1 MSRNNWGPWGQAIRM
16 QQDARLMRA
25 VQENV
30 EDIIT
35 RFPTRQ
41 NILDIFPHSLFGGL
55 PIDYNHDEYSD
66 CDSYDDDDDDDDEE
80 EYYYDVDQNTHS
92 HREQINTFSGHS
104 AQSPLTPHPRI
115 KQLTSEEAEKHA
127 KALLEEENR
136 LKEKAEKKR
145 LKKLRQRERKR
156 LEKESADKLPRGS
169 VEQGLSTSS
178 PKKKE
183 NIKNHVLNETKEY
196 FVGPGPDSP
205 KTDVTLLDE
214 RHLGEDNVEDE
225 KREEEL
231 LSSEPEE
238 LDMNSSFISTAA
250 AIAKK
255 QLGRK
260 NKLERKR
267 LKNPIAVRQAED
279 KWPKMNRQQVDNEQC
294 KRDRKRLEKE
304 NTNKDK
310 LRKCAVEQDPST
322 SSPKKKENKK
332 NHVLNETK
340 EYFVGPG
347 PDSPKTD
354 VTVREER
361 HLGEDNVE
369 DEKREEEFLSSE
381 PEELDMNSSFIST
394 AAAIAKKQLDK
405 KNKLE
410 RKRRNNLIAVHQAED
425 NKPKM
430 NGQQVDIEQEK
441 VKEVEVDVV
450 QRSIDLAN
458 TGNQFAACGQLDV
471 AVKYF
476 TGAIKYNPTE
486 YKLFGNRS
494 FCYERLQQ
502 FDLAL
507 IDADLSLGMNPGW
520 IKGLFRKGKAL
531 CGLQRFYEA
540 ALTYQEVL
548 QQDSSSVDASQEL
561 RKVHILQLMEMGFT
575 HEKSLEALKAHS
587 SFEEAVDALSVIEGK
602 PDIGDPPGR
611 TADEE
616 EEWVVTQRGGHARNT
631 PRASASS
638 PASAERRPTKPAS
651 AATSELFP
659 VWVGSVVSTITEQML
674 HRLFSRAGEVFS
686 IKMMPQVQCAF
697 VHYTKKQ
704 DCKTAIQLLHG
715 FLVEGVCLAVRHP
728 NKIHPN
734 LGVSRNAATDPN
746 IVCTRRSSSPLV
758 IPNNRTINRAK

>member
-66 CDSYDDDDDDDDEE
+66 CDSYDDDDEDEE

-255 QLGRK
+255 QLGRN

-279 KWPKMNRQQVDNEQC
+279 KWPKMNGQQVDNEQC

-304 NTNKDK
+304 NANKDK

-322 SSPKKKENKK
+322 SSPKKKENIK

-347 PDSPKTD
+347 PDSTKTN

-381 PEELDMNSSFIST
+381 PE
-394 AAAIAKKQLDK
+394 
-405 KNKLE
+405 
-410 RKRRNNLIAVHQAED
+410 AED

-531 CGLQRFYEA
+531 CGLQRYYEA

-587 SFEEAVDALSVIEGK
+587 SFEEAVDALSGIEGE
-602 PDIGDPPGR
+602 PDGGDPPGR
-611 TADEE
+611 TADEEEEE
-616 EEWVVTQRGGHARNT
+616 EEWVVTQRGGHARNA

-638 PASAERRPTKPAS
+638 PAPASAPASAERRPTKPAS
-651 AATSELFP
+651 AATSGLFP

-758 IPNNRTINRAK
+758 IPNNRTIDRAK

>member
-66 CDSYDDDDDDDDEE
+66 CDSYDDDDEDEE

-169 VEQGLSTSS
+169 VEQ
-178 PKKKE
+178 
-183 NIKNHVLNETKEY
+183 
-196 FVGPGPDSP
+196 DSP

-231 LSSEPEE
+231 LSSEPE
-238 LDMNSSFISTAA
+238 
-250 AIAKK
+250 
-255 QLGRK
+255 
-260 NKLERKR
+260 
-267 LKNPIAVRQAED
+267 
-279 KWPKMNRQQVDNEQC
+279 
-294 KRDRKRLEKE
+294 
-304 NTNKDK
+304 
-310 LRKCAVEQDPST
+310 KCAVEQDPST
-322 SSPKKKENKK
+322 SSPKKKENIK

-347 PDSPKTD
+347 PDSTKTN

-394 AAAIAKKQLDK
+394 AAAIAKKQLDQ

-531 CGLQRFYEA
+531 CGLQRYYEA

-587 SFEEAVDALSVIEGK
+587 SFEEAVDALSGIEGE
-602 PDIGDPPGR
+602 PDGGDPPGR
-611 TADEE
+611 TADEEEEE
-616 EEWVVTQRGGHARNT
+616 EEWVVTQRGGHARNA

-638 PASAERRPTKPAS
+638 PAPASAPASAERRPTKPAS
-651 AATSELFP
+651 AATSGLFP

-758 IPNNRTINRAK
+758 IPNNRTIDRAK

>member
-231 LSSEPEE
+231 LSSEPE
-238 LDMNSSFISTAA
+238 
-250 AIAKK
+250 
-255 QLGRK
+255 
-260 NKLERKR
+260 
-267 LKNPIAVRQAED
+267 
-279 KWPKMNRQQVDNEQC
+279 
-294 KRDRKRLEKE
+294 
-304 NTNKDK
+304 
-310 LRKCAVEQDPST
+310 
-322 SSPKKKENKK
+322 
-332 NHVLNETK
+332 
-340 EYFVGPG
+340 
-347 PDSPKTD
+347 
-354 VTVREER
+354 
-361 HLGEDNVE
+361 
-369 DEKREEEFLSSE
+369 
-381 PEELDMNSSFIST
+381 
-394 AAAIAKKQLDK
+394 
-405 KNKLE
+405 
-410 RKRRNNLIAVHQAED
+410 AED

>member
-66 CDSYDDDDDDDDEE
+66 CDSYDDDDEDEE

-169 VEQGLSTSS
+169 VEQ
-178 PKKKE
+178 
-183 NIKNHVLNETKEY
+183 
-196 FVGPGPDSP
+196 DSP

-255 QLGRK
+255 QLGRN

-279 KWPKMNRQQVDNEQC
+279 KWPKMNGQQVDNEQC

-304 NTNKDK
+304 NANKDK

-322 SSPKKKENKK
+322 SSPKKKENIK

-347 PDSPKTD
+347 PDSTKTN

-394 AAAIAKKQLDK
+394 AAAIAKKQLDQ

-531 CGLQRFYEA
+531 CGLQRYYEA

-587 SFEEAVDALSVIEGK
+587 SFEEAVDALSGIEGE
-602 PDIGDPPGR
+602 PDGGDPPGR
-611 TADEE
+611 TADEEEEE
-616 EEWVVTQRGGHARNT
+616 EEWVVTQRGGHARNA

-638 PASAERRPTKPAS
+638 PAPASAPASAERRPTKPAS
-651 AATSELFP
+651 AATSGLFP

-758 IPNNRTINRAK
+758 IPNNRTIDRAK

>member
-1 MSRNNWGPWGQAIRM
+1 MMSGPWGQAIRM
-16 QQDARLMRA
+16 QQDARLIRA

-41 NILDIFPHSLFGGL
+41 NILDFFPHRLFGGL
-55 PIDYNHDEYSD
+55 PIDYNHDEYLD
-66 CDSYDDDDDDDDEE
+66 CDYYDDDDDEE

-104 AQSPLTPHPRI
+104 AQSRLTPHPRI

-145 LKKLRQRERKR
+145 LKKLRQRERKQ
-156 LEKESADKLPRGS
+156 LKKKNADKLPDS
-169 VEQGLSTSS
+169 VAQGLSTSS
-178 PKKKE
+178 PEKKE
-183 NIKNHVLNETKEY
+183 YIKNLVLNETKEY
-196 FVGPGPDSP
+196 FVGLGPDSP
-205 KTDVTLLDE
+205 KTDVTLSEE
-214 RHLGEDNVEDE
+214 RHLGEDNEGE
-225 KREEEL
+225 RREEEF

-238 LDMNSSFISTAA
+238 LDMKSSFISTAA

-255 QLGRK
+255 QLGQRK
-260 NKLERKR
+260 LRN
-267 LKNPIAVRQAED
+267 NPIIHHPVH
-279 KWPKMNRQQVDNEQC
+279 QV
-294 KRDRKRLEKE
+294 
-304 NTNKDK
+304 
-310 LRKCAVEQDPST
+310 
-322 SSPKKKENKK
+322 
-332 NHVLNETK
+332 
-340 EYFVGPG
+340 
-347 PDSPKTD
+347 
-354 VTVREER
+354 
-361 HLGEDNVE
+361 EDN
-369 DEKREEEFLSSE
+369 R
-381 PEELDMNSSFIST
+381 
-394 AAAIAKKQLDK
+394 
-405 KNKLE
+405 
-410 RKRRNNLIAVHQAED
+410 
-425 NKPKM
+425 PKM

-441 VKEVEVDVV
+441 VKEVDVI

-476 TGAIKYNPTE
+476 TSAIKYNPTE

-507 IDADLSLGMNPGW
+507 VDADLSLGMNPGW

-531 CGLQRFYEA
+531 SGLQRYYEA

-575 HEKSLEALKAHS
+575 HEKSIEALKAHP
-587 SFEEAVDALSVIEGK
+587 SFEEAVDALSGIEGE
-602 PDIGDPPGR
+602 PDSCNPPER
-611 TADEE
+611 TADE
-616 EEWVVTQRGGHARNT
+616 EEWVVTQRGAHTRNT
-631 PRASASS
+631 YRASASS
-638 PASAERRPTKPAS
+638 PAPALAPAVAGRRPTKPAS

-697 VHYTKKQ
+697 VHYTNKQ
-704 DCKTAIQLLHG
+704 DCKTAIELLHG
-715 FLVEGVCLAVRHP
+715 FLVEGVSLAVRHP

-746 IVCTRRSSSPLV
+746 MVCTRRNSSPLV
-758 IPNNRTINRAK
+758 IPNNRAK

>member
-66 CDSYDDDDDDDDEE
+66 CDSYDDDDEDEE

-255 QLGRK
+255 QLGRN

-279 KWPKMNRQQVDNEQC
+279 KWPKMNGQQVDNEQC

-304 NTNKDK
+304 NANKDK

-322 SSPKKKENKK
+322 SSPKKKENIK

-347 PDSPKTD
+347 PDSTKTN

-381 PEELDMNSSFIST
+381 PE
-394 AAAIAKKQLDK
+394 
-405 KNKLE
+405 
-410 RKRRNNLIAVHQAED
+410 
-425 NKPKM
+425 
-430 NGQQVDIEQEK
+430 EK

-531 CGLQRFYEA
+531 CGLQRYYEA

-587 SFEEAVDALSVIEGK
+587 SFEEAVDALSGIEGE
-602 PDIGDPPGR
+602 PDGGDPPGR
-611 TADEE
+611 TADEEEEE
-616 EEWVVTQRGGHARNT
+616 EEWVVTQRGGHARNA

-638 PASAERRPTKPAS
+638 PAPASAPASAERRPTKPAS
-651 AATSELFP
+651 AATSGLFP

-758 IPNNRTINRAK
+758 IPNNRTIDRAK

>member
-255 QLGRK
+255 QL
-260 NKLERKR
+260 
-267 LKNPIAVRQAED
+267 
-279 KWPKMNRQQVDNEQC
+279 
-294 KRDRKRLEKE
+294 
-304 NTNKDK
+304 
-310 LRKCAVEQDPST
+310 
-322 SSPKKKENKK
+322 
-332 NHVLNETK
+332 
-340 EYFVGPG
+340 
-347 PDSPKTD
+347 
-354 VTVREER
+354 
-361 HLGEDNVE
+361 
-369 DEKREEEFLSSE
+369 
-381 PEELDMNSSFIST
+381 
-394 AAAIAKKQLDK
+394 DK

-430 NGQQVDIEQEK
+430 NGQQVDIEQVILSRSTNKNEK